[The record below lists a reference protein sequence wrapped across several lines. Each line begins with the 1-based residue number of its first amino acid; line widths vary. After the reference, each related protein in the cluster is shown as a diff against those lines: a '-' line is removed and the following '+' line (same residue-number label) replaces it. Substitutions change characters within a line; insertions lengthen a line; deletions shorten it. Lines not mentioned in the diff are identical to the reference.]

1 MLVVNLVLFHPERD
15 KPMQDAVMT
24 QQEQAQWLRFATYA
38 SVSVA
43 LILISL
49 KLWGYWQTQSMAILA
64 SLIDSL
70 LDASASVANLL
81 AVRFALAPADAS
93 HRFGHGKAEAIA
105 GLGQGVLIIG
115 SAVFLVFES
124 VGRLLEPRPLQA
136 FETGL
141 AVMLFTLVLT
151 GLLVLFQSWVIART
165 QSAAIR
171 ADSLHYRTDLLTNL
185 AVVGALLL
193 SQLGW
198 LGVDPVFALSV
209 AAYTVYAAW
218 QIIGDSA
225 DELLDRELPEAQRQQ
240 VLAAVSQH
248 VEVRGVHDMRTRR
261 SGRVDFVE
269 LHIELDDHLPLTEA
283 HTISDEVEALIT
295 AAMPNAD
302 VMIHQ
307 DPVGVLEDQLD
318 DKIAEA
324 ERADGGTQQ

>member
-1 MLVVNLVLFHPERD
+1 
-15 KPMQDAVMT
+15 MQDAVMT
-24 QQEQAQWLRFATYA
+24 QQAQAHWLRLATYA

-43 LILISL
+43 VVLISI
-49 KLWGYWQTQSMAILA
+49 KAWGYWQTQSMAILA
-64 SLIDSL
+64 SLVDSL
-70 LDASASVANLL
+70 LDASASIANLL

-105 GLGQGVLIIG
+105 GLAQGALIIG
-115 SAVFLVFES
+115 SAVFLVVES
-124 VGRLLEPRPLQA
+124 VGRLLDPRPLQA

-141 AVMLFTLVLT
+141 GVMLFTLLLT
-151 GLLVLFQSWVIART
+151 GMLVLFQSWVVART

-198 LGVDPVFALSV
+198 LGVDPVFALLV

-218 QIIGDSA
+218 QIMGDSA
-225 DELLDRELPEAQRQQ
+225 DELLDRELPEDQRQQ

-248 VEVRGVHDMRTRR
+248 VQVRGVHDMRTRR

-269 LHIELDDHLPLTEA
+269 LHIELDDHLPLTQA

-307 DPVGVLEDQLD
+307 DPVGAIEDQLD

-324 ERADGGTQQ
+324 ESTNGGPQQ